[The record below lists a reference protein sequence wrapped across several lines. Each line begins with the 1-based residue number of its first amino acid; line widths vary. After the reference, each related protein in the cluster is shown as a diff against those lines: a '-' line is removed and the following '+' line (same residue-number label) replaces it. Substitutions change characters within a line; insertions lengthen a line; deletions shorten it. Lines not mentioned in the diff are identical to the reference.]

1 MKLSEKLV
9 VSSSIVMIVS
19 IFVIFFN
26 IHNQLTTETKKV
38 EMTRYQHELRD
49 IISKIDSSLTHIKRI
64 LKTIG
69 VENNTLNEND
79 IKLKERLEF
88 YLKNNQEIR
97 EIKYISLDGENI
109 RTVSTEKLFTKND
122 TQNYS
127 NELFFK
133 TVLAKDYY
141 ISQLYFSPISN
152 DMMVDIATK
161 IIDVKENKMIGI
173 LYSKISLNHI
183 QEDLADRLI
192 TFYAITIQNLKT
204 KEFLYKS
211 SNAKKFENNIYNLNT
226 NLATIEQNDEAY
238 FMASDSYIN
247 SDLKLNIFIFMK
259 EKKIFAQINHTI
271 QNNVYLLLIIIL
283 LSSLI
288 ISTMVKRILKP
299 LTLLVDSIIIKSN
312 KIDKSFS
319 RNIVLENDEIK
330 NVEHYFNKYIKL
342 LDLEK
347 DKINTLNATL
357 QKRVDEEIL
366 KSQKKDFILFEQAKN
381 AQMGEMIGNIA
392 HQWRQPLS
400 VISTSA
406 SGILIKK
413 EMGTITD
420 TQEVEMLES
429 IIDKVN
435 YLSQT
440 IDTFR
445 DYIKEKKEFKET
457 ILQESLTKDINIIQ
471 ASLSN
476 HHITLINKIND
487 TKPIQINTLNS
498 ELSQVIINLFN
509 NAKDALVEKE
519 VMEPFIKISLEKEN
533 DRTIIK
539 IEDNGKGIPQEILPK
554 IFDPYFTTKHQAQGT
569 GLGLYMSKE
578 IIEKHL
584 KGKLYATNTSN
595 GVIFTIELPLVSQ

>member
-161 IIDVKENKMIGI
+161 IIDVKENKIIGI

-192 TFYAITIQNLKT
+192 TFYAITIQNSKT

-509 NAKDALVEKE
+509 NAKNALVEKE
-519 VMEPFIKISLEKEN
+519 VMEPFIKISLKKEN
-533 DRTIIK
+533 DRAIIK

>member
-211 SNAKKFENNIYNLNT
+211 SNAKKFENNIYTLNT

-533 DRTIIK
+533 DRAIIK